1 MLIRPF
7 NQADIPTACERLRQ
21 LGYEVCIEE
30 LAARLARLL
39 GAADHH
45 TTVAEH
51 DGRVAGLLHAFARPA
66 LEKPYEAVVQV
77 LVVDP
82 TRRGQGI
89 GQALMREAEAW
100 AAARG
105 LASVALHTRSAQ
117 AFYRRLGYHQV
128 ANADFMRKPL
138 RPEGGSWP

>member
-1 MLIRPF
+1 MLIRTF
-7 NQADIPTACERLRQ
+7 RQADMPAARELLLQ
-21 LGYEVCIEE
+21 LGYEVGIKE

-39 GAADHH
+39 GAADHCVA
-45 TTVAEH
+45 VAEAS
-51 DGRVAGLLHAFARPA
+51 GRVAGLLHAFARPA

-82 TRRGQGI
+82 AWRRQGV
-89 GQALMREAEAW
+89 GRALMREAEAW

-117 AFYRRLGYHQV
+117 AFYTRLGYGRV
-128 ANADFMRKPL
+128 ATADLMRKPL
-138 RPEGGSWP
+138 LLEE